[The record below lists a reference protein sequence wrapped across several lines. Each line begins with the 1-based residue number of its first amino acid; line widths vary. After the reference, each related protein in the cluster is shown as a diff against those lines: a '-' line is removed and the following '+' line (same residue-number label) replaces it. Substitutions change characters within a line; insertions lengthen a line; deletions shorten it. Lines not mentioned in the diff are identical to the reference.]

1 MIRRSIAFVILGV
14 GCAVLLAAV
23 AKVLPGASALGGGL
37 AFCGAVLLGLSFVRS
52 HTAAPD
58 APPPMTAAE
67 RLSGIFFYPADTF
80 RNLRAHP
87 RWLVPVLIIGLFSVI
102 YSTTFTQRITPERV
116 VNYTSDKL
124 AESGFVPP
132 EQVEIAR
139 RQQLE
144 SARAPLTRITNVSNT
159 MVFSFIAV
167 AFVSLLYWLGIVVF
181 GGRINYW
188 QALAVTAHAWLPA
201 TVIQKSLSLL
211 LLYLKEPDDIH
222 PVLDQTGL
230 VKDNLGILFSPAQH
244 PVLFVAAGSLGL
256 LTFYTLWLTATGLRH
271 GGERVNSGAA
281 WSVTLGFWLL
291 AVLLGIGWT
300 ALFPQFIS

>member
-67 RLSGIFFYPADTF
+67 RLSGIFFDPADTF

-256 LTFYTLWLTATGLRH
+256 LTFYTLWLTATGLRN